1 MSLKNKTISIDPK
14 CTWKELSGQV
24 IVLQASCHPP
34 MTHELNSSGS
44 FIWTLLGP
52 GPQKFSDLLEAL
64 NKTYEADSC
73 ELETDLT
80 SLIKQ
85 LEDLKLVRFIGQ

>member
-1 MSLKNKTISIDPK
+1 MSLKDKLISIDPK

-44 FIWTLLGP
+44 FIWNLLGP
-52 GPQKFSDLLEAL
+52 GPQKFSDLLEAF
-64 NKTYEADSC
+64 NKTYEADIKD
-73 ELETDLT
+73 LETDLT
-80 SLIKQ
+80 SLINK
-85 LEDLKLVRFIGQ
+85 LEELKLVRLLS